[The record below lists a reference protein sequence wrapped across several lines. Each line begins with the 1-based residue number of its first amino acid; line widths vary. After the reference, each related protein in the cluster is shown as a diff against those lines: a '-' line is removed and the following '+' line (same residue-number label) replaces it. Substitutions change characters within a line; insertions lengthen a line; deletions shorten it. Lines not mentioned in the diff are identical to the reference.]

1 MKVQLLESSV
11 YDNTVYIVDDNTG
24 EVIYEESSLDSAK
37 QYCADNRHTVMNIT
51 TNNISERGS
60 IDVAIFVV
68 LMLAI
73 LGAAI
78 YLILSGNTTVLD
90 LYNWLG
96 QTAQALD

>member
-37 QYCADNRHTVMNIT
+37 QYCEDSRHTVMNIT

>member
-1 MKVQLLESSV
+1 MIK
-11 YDNTVYIVDDNTG
+11 T
-24 EVIYEESSLDSAK
+24 
-37 QYCADNRHTVMNIT
+37 
-51 TNNISERGS
+51 ERGS

-73 LGAAI
+73 LAAAI